1 MNEYNRRR
9 PSTAFDLPV
18 FVFIHPPK
26 EYNMHTPTKKILTV
40 LALTALVVA
49 TAAGFGGL

>member
-1 MNEYNRRR
+1 MN
-9 PSTAFDLPV
+9 TADGARAPRLICLCLSSFT
-18 FVFIHPPK
+18 PK

-49 TAAGFGGL
+49 TAAGFGSL